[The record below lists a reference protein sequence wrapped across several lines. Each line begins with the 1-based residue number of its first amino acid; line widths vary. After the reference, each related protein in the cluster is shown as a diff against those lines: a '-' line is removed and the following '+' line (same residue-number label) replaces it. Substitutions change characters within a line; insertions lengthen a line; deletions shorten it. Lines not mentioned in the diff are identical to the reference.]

1 MGGWRGGRIV
11 GDRRLNGENGGERG
25 GADGAIRMGGGLG
38 VNDVGAEKEM
48 KAVMRT
54 ESESASWR
62 RRREKVTQTNPNG

>member
-1 MGGWRGGRIV
+1 
-11 GDRRLNGENGGERG
+11 
-25 GADGAIRMGGGLG
+25 MGGGLG